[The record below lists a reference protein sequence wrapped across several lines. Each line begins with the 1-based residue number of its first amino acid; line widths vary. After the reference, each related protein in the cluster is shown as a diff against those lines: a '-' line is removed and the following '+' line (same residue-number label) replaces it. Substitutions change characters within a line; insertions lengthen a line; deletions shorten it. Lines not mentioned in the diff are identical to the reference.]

1 MIVRDSVFSARA
13 LFIFACVIASPI
25 VQAAWGVNERSVA
38 KWSDEK
44 LCQSRGKFEAKSD
57 SGAFDVVVAE
67 INKRTSIDKA
77 ACSESTEKAFLK
89 YGESVKQRRTQPVE
103 ESDVRL
109 IKKVKLATYEKFG
122 TSLFQSSYSLSCD
135 GIESEF
141 SLSDVVNFSALKYG
155 EVNRISRRSG
165 RRDYTYLVTNGVR
178 NEFAGAFFAASAI
191 FFNNPSLCANT
202 TDEQIEVMTNNFVA
216 LMSGKTPTA
225 QNVELQ
231 VEIGDKRS
239 ELLEK
244 LGEPILSERLGPILE
259 EHYCSTGE
267 FGTYLALYYFND
279 ALLAYSRYQSQ
290 SAMDCKNSPKTGTYE
305 LPPAIEAL
313 LKN

>member
-1 MIVRDSVFSARA
+1 MIVGDSVFSARVI
-13 LFIFACVIASPI
+13 LTFACVIMSPI

-44 LCQSRGKFEAKSD
+44 LCQSRGKFEAKND
-57 SGAFDVVVAE
+57 SGALDVVVAE
-67 INKRTSIDKA
+67 ISKRTSIDKA
-77 ACSESTEKAFLK
+77 ACAESSEKALFK
-89 YGESVKQRRTQPVE
+89 YGESVMRRKTQPVE
-103 ESDVRL
+103 EPDARL
-109 IKKVKLATYEKFG
+109 IRKAKLATYEKFG
-122 TSLFQSSYSLSCD
+122 PSVFRSSYSLSCN
-135 GIESEF
+135 GIASEF
-141 SLSDVVNFSALKYG
+141 SISDVVNFSALKYG
-155 EVNRISRRSG
+155 DLFRVSRGSSG
-165 RRDYTYLVTNGVR
+165 RDYTHLVTNGVR

-216 LMSGKTPTA
+216 LMSGNNPV
-225 QNVELQ
+225 QNVNLQ

-244 LGEPILSERLGPILE
+244 LGEPILSEQLGPVLA

-267 FGTYLALYYFND
+267 IDTYLALYYFND

-290 SAMDCKNSPKTGTYE
+290 STIDCRETPKTGTYE
-305 LPPAIEAL
+305 IPPAVEAL

>member
-1 MIVRDSVFSARA
+1 MIGGDSVFSARV
-13 LFIFACVIASPI
+13 LLTFACVIASPI

-44 LCQSRGKFEAKSD
+44 LCQARGKFEARND
-57 SGAFDVVVAE
+57 SGAFEVVVAE
-67 INKRTSIDKA
+67 INKRSSIDKA
-77 ACSESTEKAFLK
+77 ACTASSEKTFSK
-89 YGESVKQRRTQPVE
+89 YGESVRRRKTDQVE
-103 ESDVRL
+103 GPDARL
-109 IKKVKLATYEKFG
+109 IKKAKIATYEKFG
-122 TSLFQSSYSLSCD
+122 ASLFQSSYSLSCN

-155 EVNRISRRSG
+155 ELFRVSRRT
-165 RRDYTYLVTNGVR
+165 RDFTFLVTNGVR
-178 NEFAGAFFAASAI
+178 SEFSGARVAASAI
-191 FFNNPSLCANT
+191 FFNNPSVCANT
-202 TDEQIEVMTNNFVA
+202 TDEQIDVMTNNFVA
-216 LMSGKTPTA
+216 LMSGATRTA

-244 LGEPILSERLGPILE
+244 LGEPILSEQLGPILE

-290 SAMDCKNSPKTGTYE
+290 SAIDCKNSPKTGTYK